1 MGEDTRQ
8 QKRALAGLQA
18 ILGEQQ
24 VLEILTRVMHSGK
37 HALAAVM
44 IETGHLA
51 AERVMLI
58 ERKEIAG
65 LDYYPRDQVLQKWVH
80 KEGAIFI
87 GDQKGRVKCSC
98 SPICAGTPQV
108 SSPRSC

>member
-8 QKRALAGLQA
+8 QKLALAGLQA

-24 VLEILTRVMHSGK
+24 VLEI

-65 LDYYPRDQVLQKWVH
+65 LDDYPRDQVLQKWVH
-80 KEGAIFI
+80 KEGQSSSAT
-87 GDQKGRVKCSC
+87 RR
-98 SPICAGTPQV
+98 AG
-108 SSPRSC
+108 